1 MKSHVKSMAMP
12 GEIASSFLLRNEGE
26 IAAMGGALAGNFKA

>member
-1 MKSHVKSMAMP
+1 MKSHVKSTTTL
-12 GEIASSFLLRNEGE
+12 GEIASSLLLRDERE

>member
-1 MKSHVKSMAMP
+1 MESHAKSMATP
-12 GEIASSFLLRNEGE
+12 GEIASSFLLRDERE